1 MSKLVIDSVLTSRN
15 PHAPLSPPST
25 SRTEEAANEPC
36 TLNHHVV
43 RRSGGIEDLLSRH
56 GAKKGH
62 VHNPHHAV
70 LINIVENEGRSVWA
84 FGCNDCGQ
92 LGRGHKS
99 NHPNSVPET

>member
-1 MSKLVIDSVLTSRN
+1 MH
-15 PHAPLSPPST
+15 PSPPLLLRPTGTLTT